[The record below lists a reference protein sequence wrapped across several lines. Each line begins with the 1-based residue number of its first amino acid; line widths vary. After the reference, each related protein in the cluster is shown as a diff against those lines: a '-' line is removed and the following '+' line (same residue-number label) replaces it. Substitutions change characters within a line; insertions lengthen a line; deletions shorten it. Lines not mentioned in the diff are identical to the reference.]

1 VSAVKL
7 ALAIGLLISEQTLG
21 FGLRSCAPLAAG
33 TFIFLVGFTLYL
45 GSRAAGMSAVN
56 TASVALV
63 MTYVSIAA
71 VAPGFIDWIT
81 RNPYTSWIDSVLVIA
96 LVAVVY

>member
-1 VSAVKL
+1 MNKPW
-7 ALAIGLLISEQTLG
+7 G
-21 FGLRSCAPLAAG
+21 FSLRACAPLAAG
-33 TFIFLVGFTLYL
+33 TFIFLVGFTFYL

-56 TASVALV
+56 AGSVGLV

-81 RNPYTSWIDSVLVIA
+81 GNLYTSWIDSVLVIA
-96 LVAVVY
+96 LGSGGLLNDTAAAT